1 MNYRQTGPAG
11 WGFLIVAVIAFGSHG
26 VADDKAP
33 VRLTLKQAVTLALK
47 ENPQVQ
53 IAVLNL
59 AESKQD
65 RSLAHAGLLPQADL
79 RAGDSV
85 MRENVE
91 ALFGKPFPG
100 IPEHIGPFQFFQAG
114 AAFSFPLL
122 DLTAFRRWQAAS
134 HEALA
139 SERDSQGVREQTVLL
154 VVSQYLGI
162 LQSAANVT
170 AAQSRVQLAQALY
183 DQASDVQ
190 KHGAGTGLDTLRA
203 QVELQNQQQRLIE
216 AQTLLKTSTF
226 GLARLLN
233 LDPSE
238 RIELADQLSFFETP
252 EFPGDTTLQQAY
264 QERPEM
270 QALAERE
277 RETELSRKQ
286 ASEERLPTVSVSGNW
301 SYTGLSV
308 QSSIPTYTYS
318 ANLDL
323 PLITSGRIRAQ
334 MAKADI
340 ELKKI
345 DEQRQDLRNQIAL
358 QVKTALA
365 NLESARHEVDVANQG
380 VKLAQEEVNQARD
393 RFAAGVANNIE
404 VVTAQDA
411 LERAN
416 NNQISA
422 LFSYNQSRADLARAT
437 GHIQDLY
444 AR

>member
-1 MNYRQTGPAG
+1 MSDRGTRGTVLV
-11 WGFLIVAVIAFGSHG
+11 FLAAAWLALAANLS
-26 VADDKAP
+26 AQDKSP
-33 VRLTLKQAVTLALK
+33 IRLTLKQAVALALK
-47 ENPQVQ
+47 ENPQAQ

-59 AESKQD
+59 TESQQD
-65 RSLAHAGLLPQADL
+65 RNLARSGLLPQAEI
-79 RAGDSV
+79 RASESV

-100 IPEHIGPFQFFQAG
+100 IPEHIGPFQFFTAG
-114 AAFSFPLL
+114 PAFSFPIL
-122 DLTAFRRWQAAS
+122 DLTAFRRWQTAS
-134 HEALA
+134 HEVRA
-139 SERDSQGVREQTVLL
+139 SEHDSQNVREQTVLL
-154 VVSQYLGI
+154 AVSQYLGA
-162 LQSAANVT
+162 LQYSANVA

-183 DQASDVQ
+183 DQASDLQ
-190 KHGAGTGLDTLRA
+190 KHGVGTGLDTLRA

-216 AQTLLKTSTF
+216 AQTQFKTSVY
-226 GLARLLN
+226 GLAQILN
-233 LDPSE
+233 VDPSAP
-238 RIELADQLSFFETP
+238 IELTDQLSFFETP
-252 EFPGDTTLQQAY
+252 EFPGGTTLERAY

-277 RETELSRKQ
+277 REAQLSRKQ
-286 ASEERLPTVSVSGNW
+286 ASEQRLPTLSVSGNW
-301 SYTGLSV
+301 DYTGLSV
-308 QSSIPTYTYS
+308 PSSIPTYTYS
-318 ANLDL
+318 ANLAL

-334 MAKADI
+334 VTRAEL

-345 DEQRQDLRNQIAL
+345 DQQRQDLRNQIAL

-365 NLESARHEVDVANQG
+365 DLESARHEVDVANLG

-404 VVTAQDA
+404 VITAQDA

-422 LFSYNQSRADLARAT
+422 LFMYNQSRADLARAT

-444 AR
+444 AK